1 MKEVDDN
8 LKEKIIKTFKDYL
21 GDNLVSILLFGS
33 HARGDARKTSDY
45 DLFIVAN
52 ELPESPLK
60 RTMFIRRPIAG
71 RFKEKL
77 AIIAKSKREVQEN
90 FPSLFL
96 DLGLDGIILYD
107 DNFFDERIK
116 RIPQIIKEA
125 GLKRKRGRRGFYWEW
140 KKRPKRGWQIDWSGY
155 REF

>member
-1 MKEVDDN
+1 MRGIDEN
-8 LKEKIIKTFKDYL
+8 LKEKIVKTFKDYL

-33 HARGDARKTSDY
+33 HARGDARKASDY

-60 RTMFIRRPIAG
+60 RTMFIRKPLVG
-71 RFKEKL
+71 EFKEKL
-77 AIIAKSKREVQEN
+77 AIIAKTKKEVLEN
-90 FPSLFL
+90 FPPLFL

-107 DNFFDERIK
+107 DNFFDERLK

-125 GLKRKRGRRGFYWEW
+125 GLKRKCDYYGFYWEW
-140 KKRPKRGWQIDWSGY
+140 TKRPKKGWQIDWSGY
-155 REF
+155 REL